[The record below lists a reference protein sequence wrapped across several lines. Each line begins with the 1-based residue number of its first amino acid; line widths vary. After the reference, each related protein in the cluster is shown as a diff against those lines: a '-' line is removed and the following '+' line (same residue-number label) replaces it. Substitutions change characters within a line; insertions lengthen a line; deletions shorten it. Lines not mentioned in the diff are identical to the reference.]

1 MNQPK
6 KVTITQALTILAAAV
21 DVQLTA
27 QRLEI
32 YVESLADLP
41 LQSLLAAIGA
51 IKETHEYPNMPT
63 VGAIR
68 AKAAD
73 LEMARQGIPS
83 SMEAWNQVSRH
94 PARLTDAHPL
104 AAEAFRQL
112 GGWHAFGRSNVDQEA
127 SWRAR
132 FDQAYSTLVTR
143 YRHDQLLL
151 SEGTR
156 EAAGLLPAGDQ
167 AEQKVNNGIQ
177 QLMAGMKV

>member
-83 SMEAWNQVSRH
+83 SMEAWNQVSRG
-94 PARLTDAHPL
+94 PRTDAHPL

-112 GGWHAFGRSNVDQEA
+112 GGWDAFGRSNVDQEA

-132 FDQAYSTLVTR
+132 FDQAFTTLVTR

-156 EAAGLLPAGDQ
+156 EAAGLLPAGEQ
-167 AEQKVNNGIQ
+167 GQQKVSSSIQ
-177 QLMAGMKV
+177 QLMTGMKV